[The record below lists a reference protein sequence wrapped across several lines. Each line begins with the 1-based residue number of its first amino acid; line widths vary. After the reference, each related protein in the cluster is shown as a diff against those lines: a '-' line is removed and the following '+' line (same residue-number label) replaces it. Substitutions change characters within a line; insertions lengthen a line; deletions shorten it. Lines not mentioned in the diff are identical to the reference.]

1 MDSHSWDRLAPFYE
15 GAMRRNNTVYDYLC
29 SHVAKAAAGKEVL
42 ELACGPGTVAR
53 RVAPATRRMV
63 STDYSPKMIAQA
75 TKHGAS
81 ENLTFEVADATH
93 LPYPDSSFDVVLIA
107 NALHVMPEP
116 ELALGEIRRVLRP
129 DGLLICPTYVDH
141 EREKVAF
148 WTRLLEAVG
157 VEFEEKWT
165 ESLFLAWLE
174 EHGWH
179 PNFAQMVTGK
189 IPMCYVE
196 CPRPSSADMK

>member
-1 MDSHSWDRLAPFYE
+1 MELVDSRSWDRLAPFYE
-15 GAMRRNNTVYDYLC
+15 RAMRRNNAVYDYLC
-29 SHVAKAAAGKEVL
+29 SRLSEVASGKEVL

-75 TKHGAS
+75 TRHGTP
-81 ENLTFEVADATH
+81 ENLTFEVADATR

-116 ELALGEIRRVLRP
+116 GRALGEARRVLRP
-129 DGLLICPTYVDH
+129 GGLLVCPTYVDH
-141 EREKVAF
+141 EQEKVAF
-148 WTRLLEAVG
+148 RTRLLEAVG

-165 ESLFLAWLE
+165 ERAFLAWLE
-174 EHGWH
+174 DHGWH
-179 PNFAQMVTGK
+179 PSFAQMVAGR

-196 CPRPSSADMK
+196 CPRPD

>member
-1 MDSHSWDRLAPFYE
+1 VDSRSWDRLAPFYE
-15 GAMRRNNTVYDYLC
+15 RAMRKNDDVYDYLC
-29 SHVAKAAAGKEVL
+29 NRVAEAASGKEVL

-53 RVAPATRRMV
+53 RVAPATMRMV

-75 TKHGAS
+75 RKHGAP
-81 ENLTFEVADATH
+81 ENLTFEVADATC

-116 ELALGEIRRVLRP
+116 GLALDEIRRVLRP
-129 DGLLICPTYVDH
+129 NGMLICPTYVDH
-141 EREKVAF
+141 EQEGVSF

-165 ESLFLAWLE
+165 ERLFLAWLE

-179 PNFAQMVTGK
+179 PSFAQMVAGR

-196 CPRPSSADMK
+196 CPRPD